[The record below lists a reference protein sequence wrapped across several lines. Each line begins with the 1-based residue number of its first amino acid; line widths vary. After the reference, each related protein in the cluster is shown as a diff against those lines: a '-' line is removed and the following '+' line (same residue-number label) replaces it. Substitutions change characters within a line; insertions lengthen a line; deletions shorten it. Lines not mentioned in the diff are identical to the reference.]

1 MEVSVFSKYLK
12 KFLAGVIW
20 FCLGILG
27 VSFWFM
33 QSDLVLFGAFA
44 GKFAIYIFWL
54 IAIPGILK
62 RFGVKN
68 SLRNIQIVL
77 MNNRRKLGILMFIL
91 VLIHYF
97 WSRAFGYI
105 LYGPPEQIIL
115 FEFIGF
121 ISMILLIPLVITSN
135 NWAVKKMK
143 KWWYVLHSLSYIVM
157 ILAVFH
163 TSMQGREY
171 LFYYGVPTIIILVIQ
186 TVSWG
191 FFWQNKNKKVVISKN
206 S

>member
-1 MEVSVFSKYLK
+1 MQVSVFSKYLK
-12 KFLAGVIW
+12 EFLAGIIW

-33 QSDLVLFGAFA
+33 QTDLVEFGALA

-68 SLRNIQIVL
+68 NYFRNIQIVL

-105 LYGPPEQIIL
+105 LYGPPKQVIL

-121 ISMILLIPLVITSN
+121 ISMLLLIPLAATSN
-135 NWAVKKMK
+135 NWSVKKMK

-157 ILAVFH
+157 ILAIFH
-163 TSMQGREY
+163 TSMQGMEY
-171 LFYYGVPTIIILVIQ
+171 LFYYGIPTIIILIIQ
-186 TVSWG
+186 IISWI
-191 FFWQNKNKKVVISKN
+191 FFWQNKSKKLLV
-206 S
+206 